1 MFLNFFYTLR
11 NNGAPVSTREFLD
24 FIKVIQTF
32 GDEKSSVSLEEL
44 YSIART
50 CLIKDVKHFDAYD
63 LSFALCFGELSS
75 DEDFKSK
82 LMSWLEQAKK
92 THLDEQRKKNAMNLP
107 SEELLKE
114 LQERLK
120 TQKERHDGGNH
131 WVGTGGTSAFG
142 HSGFNPNGIRVGG
155 SSGQRSALAVAGER
169 KFREYR
175 HDEKL
180 DVRNI
185 KVALKKLREL
195 RNSGRNELN
204 LDKSIDRTC
213 QNMGEVEIVHT
224 RKRKN
229 DLRLILMMDVG
240 GSMTEHSMRVE
251 KLFSAAHQVNHFKS
265 FDAYYFHNVMY
276 DKVYTDASLRYDKA
290 MDLESLSKKF
300 TRDTRLIVVGD
311 AYMAPYELFQM
322 TGTMRDF
329 YWSLRENPKASNR
342 TGIERV
348 KQLNQMFKKSVWLNP
363 EPSSL
368 WSSPTIAA
376 IKSVFPMRE
385 LTIEGISKAVKDIA

>member
-24 FIKVIQTF
+24 FLKVIQDL
-32 GDEKSSVSLEEL
+32 GSENSSVSLEDL

-50 CLIKDVKHFDAYD
+50 CLIKDVKYFDAYD
-63 LSFALCFGELSS
+63 LSFAQCFKELSS

-92 THLDEQRKKNAMNLP
+92 AELDEQRKKDAMNLP

-114 LQERLK
+114 LQERRK

-142 HSGFNPNGIRVGG
+142 HSGYNPAGIRVGG
-155 SSGQRSALAVAGER
+155 SSGQKSALAVAGER
-169 KFREYR
+169 KFKEYR

-185 KVALKKLREL
+185 QVALKKLRDLKSTGKKEL
-195 RNSGRNELN
+195 DIN
-204 LDKSIDRTC
+204 KSIDKTC
-213 QNMGEVEIVHT
+213 ENMGEVEIVHT
-224 RKRKN
+224 SKRKN
-229 DLRLILMMDVG
+229 NLRLILMMDVG

-276 DKVYTDASLRYDKA
+276 DKVYTDASLRYDKSLSL
-290 MDLESLSKKF
+290 DSLSKKF
-300 TRDTRLIVVGD
+300 SKDTRLIIVGD

-322 TGTMRDF
+322 TGSMRDF
-329 YWSLRENPKASNR
+329 YWSFRENPKASNF
-342 TGIERV
+342 TGLDRV
-348 KQLNQMFKKSVWLNP
+348 KQLNSMFLKSVWLNP
-363 EPSSL
+363 EPTSL
-368 WSSPTIAA
+368 WSSPTISA
-376 IKSVFPMRE
+376 IKSIFPMRE
-385 LTIEGISKAVKDIA
+385 LTIEGISRAVRDIA